1 MMEDK
6 IYNVF
11 SFLSMAFGVL
21 FFVSAFLLFFDPFSK
36 GEFFF
41 YFFGG
46 TFLIVFHRYLAKMFA
61 YVLSPIIKLC
71 IFILK
76 N

>member
-1 MMEDK
+1 MEDK
-6 IYNVF
+6 IYSVF
-11 SFLSMAFGVL
+11 SFLSMAFGL
-21 FFVSAFLLFFDPFSK
+21 HFFYFLIHFLRENS
-36 GEFFF
+36 FF
-41 YFFGG
+41 YFFSGA
-46 TFLIVFHRYLAKMFA
+46 FLIVFHRYLARMFA

>member
-1 MMEDK
+1 MEDK

-11 SFLSMAFGVL
+11 SFLSMAFGIL
-21 FFVSAFLLFFDPFSK
+21 FFVSAFLLFIDPFSK

-41 YFFGG
+41 YFSSGA
-46 TFLIVFHRYLAKMFA
+46 FLIIFHRYLARMFS

>member
-1 MMEDK
+1 MEDK
-6 IYNVF
+6 IYSVF
-11 SFLSMAFGVL
+11 SFLSMAFGIL

-41 YFFGG
+41 YFFSGA
-46 TFLIVFHRYLAKMFA
+46 FLIVFHRYLAKMFA

>member
-1 MMEDK
+1 MKDR
-6 IYNVF
+6 IYNVS
-11 SFLSMAFGVL
+11 SFLSMAFGIL

-41 YFFGG
+41 YFFSGA
-46 TFLIVFHRYLAKMFA
+46 FLIIFHRYLARMFS

>member
-11 SFLSMAFGVL
+11 SFLSMVFGVL

-36 GEFFF
+36 GAFFF
-41 YFFGG
+41 YF
-46 TFLIVFHRYLAKMFA
+46 LAV
-61 YVLSPIIKLC
+61 YP
-71 IFILK
+71 
-76 N
+76 

>member
-11 SFLSMAFGVL
+11 SFLSMVFGVL

-36 GEFFF
+36 GAFFF
-41 YFFGG
+41 YFFSGVS
-46 TFLIVFHRYLAKMFA
+46 LIVFHCYLAKMFA

>member
-1 MMEDK
+1 MENK
-6 IYNVF
+6 LYKGFSIFFVLFGMF
-11 SFLSMAFGVL
+11 SFLSAFVL
-21 FFVSAFLLFFDPFSK
+21 FFEPFCTL
-36 GEFFF
+36 GF
-41 YFFGG
+41 YFFSISGAA
-46 TFLIVFHRYLAKMFA
+46 FFIFHRYLAKMFA